1 MIACALKHGIQY
13 CPAKVS
19 LNINN
24 AVMSCESNLEAMSYS
39 TPVAEGPIPLLIT
52 YVHSVVESGLTL
64 RHKSANLI
72 TLANENYYLACLPLS
87 AVHLF

>member
-1 MIACALKHGIQY
+1 MIACALKHEIQY

-24 AVMSCESNLEAMSYS
+24 AVMSCESSLEAMSYN
-39 TPVAEGPIPLLIT
+39 TLVVEGPILLSVA

-64 RHKSANLI
+64 RHKSANLMF
-72 TLANENYYLACLPLS
+72 ANENYYLPCLLLFT
-87 AVHLF
+87 VHLF